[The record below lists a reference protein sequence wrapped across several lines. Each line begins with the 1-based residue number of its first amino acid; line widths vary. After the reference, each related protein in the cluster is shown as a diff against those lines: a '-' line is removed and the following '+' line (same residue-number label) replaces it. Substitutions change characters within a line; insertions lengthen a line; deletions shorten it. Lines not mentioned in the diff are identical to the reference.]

1 VQHWKRPKRKTLS
14 FGKPGPLYA
23 SAILEVNT
31 MTELKPIKFIPSVL
45 LFLIPGIAFYININI
60 LVPFISNL
68 TNSNSYIIWM
78 FTGTFFLFGLLF
90 TLTFI
95 LLKLDGYKL
104 DWQTIKD
111 RLRLRRITLKDTI
124 WIIVGMLVCTI
135 ISGIIIW
142 IYSLFF
148 KSFNINELRE
158 MSPIKI
164 IPLIGN
170 ERFFLFFIPIFFFF
184 NYVGEEL
191 LWRGY
196 ILPRQEI
203 TKYGKYAWIVSMLL
217 HWIFHLSFSFK
228 AMLFFLPFM
237 LLMPY
242 LVYKRKNTYISIIIH
257 FLLGAPT
264 QVFVALGIFK

>member
-1 VQHWKRPKRKTLS
+1 MVFK
-14 FGKPGPLYA
+14 LYTC
-23 SAILEVNT
+23 AIREVN
-31 MTELKPIKFIPSVL
+31 MKELKPIKLIPSIL
-45 LFLIPGIAFYININI
+45 LFLIPGIAFYLNINV
-60 LVPFISNL
+60 LVPFIANK
-68 TNSNSYIIWM
+68 TNWNSYVIWM

-90 TLTFI
+90 VLTFI
-95 LLKLDGYKL
+95 LLKIDGYKL
-104 DWQTIKD
+104 NWGTIKK
-111 RLRLRRITLKDTI
+111 RLRLKKITLKDLL
-124 WIIVGMLVCTI
+124 WIIIGMLICAI
-135 ISGIIIW
+135 ISGFLIW
-142 IYSLFF
+142 IYSLLSESF
-148 KSFNINELRE
+148 KITDLKE

-164 IPLIGN
+164 VPLTGN
-170 ERFFLFFIPIFFFF
+170 VRFFLLFIPIFYFF

-203 TKYGKYAWIVSMLL
+203 TKYGKYAWIVNMLL
-217 HWIFHLSFSFK
+217 HWVFHLAFSIK

-264 QVFVALGIFK
+264 QLFIALGLFT